1 MGRWRLG
8 LGTVR
13 VSLSAKYTVALLI
26 PLALGIALLAVTL
39 AQIIG
44 SQTERSAET
53 SGRLIA
59 DGISASLRAL
69 LDEQMAATRTLRDAV
84 LAAHAS
90 GIVSRDQV
98 TALMRST
105 LEDNPSMLGIWS
117 CWEPNAIDGRDAD
130 FAGKGGNDAHGR
142 YANYVVRYQDSIR
155 SEPLEGYDGA
165 SALDYYALPRRTLA
179 ESVVEPYG
187 YQQDGRWMT
196 LTTFAE
202 PIVIDGKFAGA
213 IGSDID
219 LAALQQILSRNRPLG
234 TGRVSLISADGKWI
248 SDTGVERNGKDI
260 GADDP
265 SLAQLT
271 PELAAGRPSIQRAR
285 SAADGGIDVLRIFVP
300 LAVGRTGT
308 NWSVMVTLPA
318 DSLFSEARQ
327 FTHII
332 QLAGLLMALMF
343 CGTIA
348 FCTRWLI
355 GRPLGVLVGSL
366 QRLARGE
373 EVEITGT
380 GRKDEIGDTARAVN
394 GIKAMLAEKA
404 ERQVAER
411 AMQDA
416 QASLDREAAR
426 TMMAE
431 ELEAAVGSIV
441 KAAAVGDFSRRVVV
455 EGKTGLVLSIGS
467 AVNTLCDNVSKAL
480 DDLAQ
485 MLGALA
491 GGNMTRRITAEYQGN
506 FAMLKNNA
514 NTTAEQIGATI
525 AEIKYSAREVASA
538 AAEISTS
545 TTDLSQRTEK
555 QASSL
560 EETSASMEQISAA
573 VKKNAESAQQA
584 SQFATETRA
593 VADRGGQVVAEAVTT
608 MSQIEQ
614 SSRKIGDIITVIDEI
629 ARQTNLLALNAAVE
643 AARAGEAGRGFA
655 VVASEV
661 RTLAQ
666 KSAQA
671 AKDITDLISSS
682 SSQVQH
688 GVDLVNRAGTSLQ
701 EIVESV
707 KRVAQIVAEIA
718 SASAEQSVGI
728 DQVNKALTQ
737 MDEVT
742 QQNSALVEENA
753 ATARTLEHQAT
764 AMDERVGFFR
774 VNETTGI
781 DVKHSVVLQV
791 AKMAASN
798 SAPKEGSKQVSKRTA
813 LAPRRAPAARVGSAA
828 SVS

>member
-1 MGRWRLG
+1 
-8 LGTVR
+8 
-13 VSLSAKYTVALLI
+13 
-26 PLALGIALLAVTL
+26 
-39 AQIIG
+39 
-44 SQTERSAET
+44 
-53 SGRLIA
+53 
-59 DGISASLRAL
+59 
-69 LDEQMAATRTLRDAV
+69 
-84 LAAHAS
+84 
-90 GIVSRDQV
+90 
-98 TALMRST
+98 
-105 LEDNPSMLGIWS
+105 
-117 CWEPNAIDGRDAD
+117 
-130 FAGKGGNDAHGR
+130 
-142 YANYVVRYQDSIR
+142 
-155 SEPLEGYDGA
+155 
-165 SALDYYALPRRTLA
+165 
-179 ESVVEPYG
+179 
-187 YQQDGRWMT
+187 
-196 LTTFAE
+196 
-202 PIVIDGKFAGA
+202 
-213 IGSDID
+213 
-219 LAALQQILSRNRPLG
+219 
-234 TGRVSLISADGKWI
+234 
-248 SDTGVERNGKDI
+248 
-260 GADDP
+260 
-265 SLAQLT
+265 
-271 PELAAGRPSIQRAR
+271 
-285 SAADGGIDVLRIFVP
+285 
-300 LAVGRTGT
+300 
-308 NWSVMVTLPA
+308 
-318 DSLFSEARQ
+318 
-327 FTHII
+327 
-332 QLAGLLMALMF
+332 
-343 CGTIA
+343 
-348 FCTRWLI
+348 
-355 GRPLGVLVGSL
+355 
-366 QRLARGE
+366 
-373 EVEITGT
+373 
-380 GRKDEIGDTARAVN
+380 
-394 GIKAMLAEKA
+394 
-404 ERQVAER
+404 
-411 AMQDA
+411 
-416 QASLDREAAR
+416 
-426 TMMAE
+426 MAE

-480 DDLAQ
+480 DDLAE

-545 TTDLSQRTEK
+545 TTDLSQRTEE

-593 VADRGGQVVAEAVTT
+593 VADRGGQVVAEVVAT

-671 AKDITDLISSS
+671 AKDITELISSS
-682 SSQVQH
+682 SSQVQQ

-728 DQVNKALTQ
+728 DQVNRALTQ

-753 ATARTLEHQAT
+753 ATASALEHQAS

-781 DVKHSVVLQV
+781 DVKHSVVPQV
-791 AKMAASN
+791 AKVAASY
-798 SAPKEGSKQVSKRTA
+798 SAPKGGSKQVSKRTA
-813 LAPRRAPAARVGSAA
+813 LPPRRGPAARVRSAA
-828 SVS
+828 SVSLKEDLDWKEI